1 MKKVT
6 VFIDDEYADVITI
19 TSIGQTSGIEINL
32 TVAAYAVKDGM
43 IIKIP
48 DEKGGETND

>member
-19 TSIGQTSGIEINL
+19 TSIGQTSGSERSA
-32 TVAAYAVKDGM
+32 TVAAYVVEDGM

>member
-6 VFIDDEYADVITI
+6 VFIDEEYADVITI
-19 TSIGQTSGIEINL
+19 TAIGQTSGIEINA

-48 DEKGGETND
+48 AEKGGEPND

>member
-6 VFIDDEYADVITI
+6 IFIDDEYADVITI
-19 TSIGQTSGIEINL
+19 TAIGQTSGVAVNA

-43 IIKIP
+43 FIKIP
-48 DEKGGETND
+48 AEKDGETND

>member
-6 VFIDDEYADVITI
+6 VLIDDEYGDMLTI
-19 TSIGQTSGIEINL
+19 TAIGQTSGIAVNA

-43 IIKIP
+43 FIKIP
-48 DEKGGETND
+48 AEKEGETND